1 MNDQNDKTTLPQA
14 RDIPASVLTPKLM
27 VVCAALFML
36 TLAGVALVIGRADT
50 PSSVLDRT
58 AIDVNAGSIYASS
71 FPDPQ
76 GRPQSLGQWQHK
88 LLVINFWATWC
99 GPCKEEMPIF
109 DKLQQKYAANGL
121 QIIGIAA
128 DNALNIAK
136 FEKSL
141 RVSYPLLSDET
152 RAIEFSR
159 RLGNRL
165 GLLPHTVI
173 VRPGGEV
180 MHTQIGIIDKAGFEA
195 IIRQN
200 LPK

>member
-1 MNDQNDKTTLPQA
+1 MSPT
-14 RDIPASVLTPKLM
+14 LM
-27 VVCAALFML
+27 VVCAAVFML
-36 TLAGVALVIGRADT
+36 TLAGVALLIGRSDT
-50 PSSVLDRT
+50 PPPELDKT
-58 AIDVNAGSIYASS
+58 AIDVNAGSIYTSS

-109 DKLQQKYAANGL
+109 DELQKKYAANGL
-121 QIIGIAA
+121 QVVGIAA
-128 DNALNIAK
+128 DNALNVAN

-141 RVSYPLLSDET
+141 PVSYPLLPDET
-152 RAIEFSR
+152 RAIEFSK

-180 MHTQIGIIDKAGFEA
+180 IRTQLGIINEAGFEA